1 MADAKDVVEA
11 AAFAVLAASITGA
24 TVFQDV
30 PENFSG
36 PLVAI
41 GDTAAKRLGSK
52 QGGDALVS
60 IEFVTLV
67 NAEERAPLLTLQGQ
81 IFDLLDDARMN
92 PAGWNLSFTFEED
105 EARLHENG
113 VSYVGSS
120 VFSVMALRA

>member
-1 MADAKDVVEA
+1 MSDAKDAVEA
-11 AAFAVLAASITGA
+11 TAFALLAAGISGA

-30 PENFSG
+30 PEDFSG

-41 GDTAAKRLGSK
+41 GDTTAKRIGAK
-52 QGGDALVS
+52 QGGDARVS

-67 NAEERAPLLTLQGQ
+67 NAEERAPLLALQGQ
-81 IFDLLDDARMN
+81 IFDLLDNATMN
-92 PAGWNLSFTFEED
+92 PTGWILSFTFEED

-120 VFSVMALRA
+120 VFSVFALQA

>member
-1 MADAKDVVEA
+1 MSDAKDAVEA
-11 AAFAVLAASITGA
+11 AAFAALAAGISGA

-41 GDTAAKRLGSK
+41 GDTAAKRIGAK
-52 QGGDALVS
+52 QGGDARVS

-67 NAEERAPLLTLQGQ
+67 NAEERAPLLALQGQ
-81 IFDLLDDARMN
+81 IFSLLDNATMN
-92 PAGWNLSFTFEED
+92 PAGWTLSFTFEED

-120 VFSVMALRA
+120 VFSVFALQA